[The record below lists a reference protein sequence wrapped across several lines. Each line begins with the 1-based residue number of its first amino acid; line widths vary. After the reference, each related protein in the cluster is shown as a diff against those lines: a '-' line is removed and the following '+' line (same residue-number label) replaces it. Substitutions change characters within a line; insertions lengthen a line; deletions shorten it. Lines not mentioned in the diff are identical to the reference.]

1 MAELTFHKAE
11 AKRLYNGDYEL
22 TLTIPRKHAAALEQF
37 QSRYKEDDIW
47 DAELKKHREKRSL
60 DANSYC
66 WVLLR
71 KLAEKMADITKD
83 GKAPTK
89 EEIYRSHIKDVGVYE
104 PLPIREDA
112 VERFCEAWKEKGIGW
127 FVEVVD
133 DSKLPGYK
141 KVFAYYGS
149 STYDTREMARLIDNI
164 VQDCKE
170 LGIETLP
177 PYELERLKEEWSR

>member
-1 MAELTFHKAE
+1 MAGLTFHKAE
-11 AKRLYNGDYEL
+11 IKRLFTGDFEI
-22 TLTIPRKHAAALEQF
+22 TLTVPRNQASTVEKIR
-37 QSRYKEDDIW
+37 SRYKEGEIW

-71 KLAEKMADITKD
+71 KIAEKLADTID

-104 PLPIREDA
+104 PLPIKEEA
-112 VERFCEAWKEKGIGW
+112 VERFCEAWAEKGIGW

-149 STYDTREMARLIDNI
+149 STYNTKEMSRLIDNI
-164 VQDCKE
+164 VQDAKA
-170 LGIETLP
+170 LDIETLSP
-177 PYELERLKEEWSR
+177 QELERLKEEWK